1 MEIKDFLA
9 PADVIFGVRVS
20 DKKRLLREL
29 AEHAA
34 ASLKIDAERIA
45 QAILAREEL
54 GSTGVGGGVAIPHAR
69 VSDLKRPFGVLA
81 CLKKSIAFAS
91 VDDAPV
97 NVVFMLLLPLD
108 GDPEHLHAL
117 ASVARAMRNPKI
129 VGSLRAARDA
139 ADAYRCLVPSI

>member
-1 MEIKDFLA
+1 MEIKDFLTL
-9 PADVIFGVRVS
+9 ADVILGVRLT
-20 DKKRLLREL
+20 DKTRLLREL

-34 ASLKIDAERIA
+34 ASLNIDAEGVA

-69 VSDLKRPFGVLA
+69 VPDLSKPFGILA
-81 CLKKSIAFAS
+81 RPKKPIAFAS

-97 NVVFMLLLPLD
+97 AVVFMLLLPSD

-117 ASVARAMRNPKI
+117 ASVARAMRDPKI

-139 ADAYRCLVPSI
+139 GEAYRCLVSA